1 MLDMHVRGYISALL
15 EYLKHGA
22 LCGITSI
29 FTVLILNLSRILVH
43 AGHLASYTFADANAR
58 CCPSCVCL
66 SCFSTILEMPSQP
79 HFPWYSIGYE

>member
-43 AGHLASYTFADANAR
+43 AGHLASYTFSNAIAI
-58 CCPSCVCL
+58 CV
-66 SCFSTILEMPSQP
+66 
-79 HFPWYSIGYE
+79 